1 MYQLS
6 HILIEQRNILNS
18 LTDEKSPSP
27 GAADSL
33 AQDAN
38 KNAQEEAE
46 NNHATR
52 AVKEMVQ
59 GFNGNLEGKT
69 FLNEGALIELDSN
82 DYRPIQRVFFFLFND
97 VLIVCKVKH
106 DKYVNYLNIFE
117 SCTHSY
123 VYFFGR
129 RLEFLAEYDPKKI
142 AVINIKDLDGVRNAI
157 NIITPDGSKIFQSVT
172 AAGKVCFIIFLYLFV
187 GNCFKNRLILFL

>member
-6 HILIEQRNILNS
+6 HILIEQRNILATMTDGKSSSHLKANS
-18 LTDEKSPSP
+18 VETENTT
-27 GAADSL
+27 AAEDV
-33 AQDAN
+33 
-38 KNAQEEAE
+38 E
-46 NNHATR
+46 NSHATR

-106 DKYVNYLNIFE
+106 DKYVK
-117 SCTHSY
+117 SY
-123 VYFFGR
+123 
-129 RLEFLAEYDPKKI
+129 
-142 AVINIKDLDGVRNAI
+142 
-157 NIITPDGSKIFQSVT
+157 
-172 AAGKVCFIIFLYLFV
+172 
-187 GNCFKNRLILFL
+187 

>member
-6 HILIEQRNILNS
+6 HILIEQRNILAS
-18 LTDEKSPSP
+18 LTDEKSP
-27 GAADSL
+27 G
-33 AQDAN
+33 
-38 KNAQEEAE
+38 NAQNKEESEEQPTQEDVE
-46 NNHATR
+46 NSHATR

-106 DKYVNYLNIFE
+106 DK
-117 SCTHSY
+117 
-123 VYFFGR
+123 
-129 RLEFLAEYDPKKI
+129 
-142 AVINIKDLDGVRNAI
+142 
-157 NIITPDGSKIFQSVT
+157 
-172 AAGKVCFIIFLYLFV
+172 
-187 GNCFKNRLILFL
+187 